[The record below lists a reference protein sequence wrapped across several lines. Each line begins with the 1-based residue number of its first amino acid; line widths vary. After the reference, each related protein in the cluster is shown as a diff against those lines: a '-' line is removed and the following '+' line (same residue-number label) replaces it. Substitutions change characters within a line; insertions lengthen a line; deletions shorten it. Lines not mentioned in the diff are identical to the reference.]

1 MILLIL
7 ILKNFNLQK
16 QLQQVLLVKFYKQ
29 CIYLEMNLTFLYNLV
44 CQFEYILLFAKFLLK
59 LMMLRK
65 SVG

>member
-44 CQFEYILLFAKFLLK
+44 CQLEYILLFVKFLLK

>member
-7 ILKNFNLQK
+7 IFKNFNLQK

-44 CQFEYILLFAKFLLK
+44 CQ
-59 LMMLRK
+59 
-65 SVG
+65 